1 MAISVIKKRDGRI
14 VPFDVQK
21 ISEAIQRSFA
31 ADEPHRDHEELA
43 DSLAWEV
50 YSLLDLEGDPAPTV
64 ERVQDIVEQ
73 VLMREGYSQT
83 AKSYILFRQERTNAR
98 NRDQQG
104 CGTVIV
110 EPSEEP
116 AVLTEQ
122 ALRIYGAVRDNG
134 GCQCLR
140 GFYET
145 LAPGVAGVFDVLY
158 GDYLRMALE
167 LKAELRLPQSTLRAA
182 NAALAAQGLRCELG
196 ENEAWLAGQAKQ
208 LCQSLCCEREP
219 VETAQRLAAER
230 ARQTTEQRTRRIVLS
245 LLAHLEDSGCP
256 REAIAPCYEQSAELR
271 LLREL
276 MG

>member
-50 YSLLDLEGDPAPTV
+50 YTLLDLEGDPAPTV

-104 CGTVIV
+104 TGTVIV
-110 EPSEEP
+110 EPPAEP

-122 ALRIYGAVRDNG
+122 ALAIYSAVRDNG

-140 GFYET
+140 GFYEA
-145 LAPGVAGVFDVLY
+145 LAPGVAGVFELLY
-158 GDYLRMALE
+158 GEYLRLVLE
-167 LKAELRLPQSTLRAA
+167 LKGLHLPPGALRSVNT
-182 NAALAAQGLRCELG
+182 ALAGQQIACRLG
-196 ENEAWLAGQAKQ
+196 ENPAWLARQAD
-208 LCQSLCCEREP
+208 LICGSLGFDRAP
-219 VETAQRLAAER
+219 VEEAQKLAAER
-230 ARQTTEQRTRRIVLS
+230 ARQTTEQRARRIVQS
-245 LLAHLEDSGCP
+245 LLAYLEAGGCP

-276 MG
+276 T